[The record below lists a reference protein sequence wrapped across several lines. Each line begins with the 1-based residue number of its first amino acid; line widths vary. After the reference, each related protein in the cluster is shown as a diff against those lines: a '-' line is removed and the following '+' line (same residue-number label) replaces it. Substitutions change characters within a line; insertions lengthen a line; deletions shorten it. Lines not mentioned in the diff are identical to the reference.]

1 MIRVI
6 LSPCIRCIF
15 EYNVNIRRKQ
25 LTFRPVCVIITFST
39 LCAKAKEVC
48 GLSSTQRALIC
59 DEMSQRIVNTA
70 ESIATESGA
79 HNVTVRRI
87 LQTLGITNRVFYN
100 RFHNI
105 DEVLALV
112 YKSMIPKIRE
122 SISTKIDE
130 SRDFF
135 EQVTEVV
142 VNALLMSY
150 DTKMQFNSY
159 VFENDS
165 LSHTNYLWWTEEIKK
180 LINYAKQKDYIK
192 DVDPD
197 ILSYSIWCFCRGY
210 NADAV
215 GRRLPRSEAV
225 KNFRYSFGFLLDGL
239 KKVPPTNT
247 AKADPAL

>member
-1 MIRVI
+1 M
-6 LSPCIRCIF
+6 S
-15 EYNVNIRRKQ
+15 N
-25 LTFRPVCVIITFST
+25 
-39 LCAKAKEVC
+39 
-48 GLSSTQRALIC
+48 TQRTLIR

-70 ESIATESGA
+70 EDIVTENGA
-79 HNVTVRRI
+79 HTVTVRKI

-105 DEVLALV
+105 DEVLAMV

-130 SRDFF
+130 SKDFF

-142 VNALLMSY
+142 VNTLLLSY
-150 DTKMQFNSY
+150 DTKMQFNAY

-165 LSHTNYLWWTEEIKK
+165 LSHSNYLWWTEEIKK
-180 LINYAKQKDYIK
+180 LINYAKQRDYIK

-215 GRRLPRSEAV
+215 GRRLPRNEAV
-225 KNFRYSFGFLLDGL
+225 KNFKYSFGFLLDGL
-239 KKVPPTNT
+239 RKKPIGD
-247 AKADPAL
+247 AQKADAAI